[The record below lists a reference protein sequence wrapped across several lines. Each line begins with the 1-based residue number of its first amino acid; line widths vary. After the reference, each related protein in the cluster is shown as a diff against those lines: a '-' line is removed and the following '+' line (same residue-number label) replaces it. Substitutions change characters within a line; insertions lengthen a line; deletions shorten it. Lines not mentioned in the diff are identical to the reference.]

1 MVCTFFGHANA
12 PEELTSTL
20 RLTLIDLIENKNVN
34 LFYVG
39 NNGNFDSMVRNQLEK
54 LSTIYSIK
62 YYVVLAYPPYKQS
75 KLKNSLLPE
84 GIEELPPKYAIPFRN
99 EWMIKK
105 SDYVV
110 TYVKRTFGGAYKFKN
125 LSVTQNKIVI
135 KIADLPQSKASQEG

>member
-12 PEELTSTL
+12 PDEAISTL
-20 RLTLIDLIENKNVN
+20 HLTLIDLIENKDVN

-62 YYVVLAYPPYKQS
+62 YYVVLAYLPCQQS
-75 KLKNSLLPE
+75 NIKNTLLPE
-84 GIEELPPKYAIPFRN
+84 GIEDLPPKYAIPYRN

-110 TYVKRTFGGAYKFKN
+110 TYVKRSFGGAYRFKN
-125 LSVTQNKIVI
+125 LSISQNKTVI
-135 KIADLPQSKASQEG
+135 EIS

>member
-12 PEELTSTL
+12 PDEAISTL
-20 RLTLIDLIENKNVN
+20 RLTLIDLIENKDVN

-39 NNGNFDSMVRNQLEK
+39 NNGNFDFMVRNQLEK

-62 YYVVLAYPPYKQS
+62 YYVVLAYLPYQQPNI
-75 KLKNSLLPE
+75 KNTLLPE
-84 GIEELPPKYAIPFRN
+84 GIEELPPKHAIPYRN

-110 TYVKRTFGGAYKFKN
+110 TYVKRSFGGAYRFKN
-125 LSVTQNKIVI
+125 LSISQNKTVI
-135 KIADLPQSKASQEG
+135 EIS